1 VIIIKFLSQLLDF
14 LRPSSI
20 RRLLVDFFLTAT
32 VPKLTRTDELDV
44 LIKKMDVKIFIEVGV
59 HNGINLIN
67 LAKANV
73 NTTFIGID
81 PYSLDAWEGY
91 NKDDKNELF
100 PNNEYDEMYN
110 KVKSITDQMTNVT
123 IHRDYFENYQNH
135 IKSDSIDMIFIDA
148 LHDRNSVLRDIE
160 IAKRI
165 VKKGGIIS
173 GHNYSLNWF
182 GVIEAV
188 NSSFDSDNIRICNDE
203 MWYVIYQGNDNIN

>member
-1 VIIIKFLSQLLDF
+1 
-14 LRPSSI
+14 
-20 RRLLVDFFLTAT
+20 
-32 VPKLTRTDELDV
+32 
-44 LIKKMDVKIFIEVGV
+44 
-59 HNGINLIN
+59 
-67 LAKANV
+67 
-73 NTTFIGID
+73 
-81 PYSLDAWEGY
+81 
-91 NKDDKNELF
+91 
-100 PNNEYDEMYN
+100 
-110 KVKSITDQMTNVT
+110 
-123 IHRDYFENYQNH
+123 
-135 IKSDSIDMIFIDA
+135 MIFIDA